1 MLKIED
7 KNRKWI
13 DRARIDYMSKLDG
26 KDRPDLESYLKA
38 HGFDDEW
45 LSRNIYIFKAGFI
58 VIAQF
63 KLNT

>member
-38 HGFDDEW
+38 HGFDDE
-45 LSRNIYIFKAGFI
+45 
-58 VIAQF
+58 
-63 KLNT
+63 